1 MFGRY
6 YSAIANLKTLNLEN
20 SLIARYEL
28 AELHIIGLS
37 DRSFIAVETLL
48 SFFSCFI
55 FDVPLVAGLCEKR
68 NVGVRKLIFYSLG

>member
-1 MFGRY
+1 MGGRY

-37 DRSFIAVETLL
+37 DRNFIVVETLL
-48 SFFSCFI
+48 SSFSCFI
-55 FDVPLVAGLCEKR
+55 FNVALVAGLCEKR
-68 NVGVRKLIFYSLG
+68 NVDLRKFIFYSLG